1 MTLAVRGMALALV
14 VTLTGGFVVAP
25 AAAEPSPETLRAKA
39 RRLADKAEKIT
50 EQYNG
55 KRIRLRRAQRS
66 AHAANRTAKAT
77 RRDLDRVLGQ
87 VRSLA
92 ATRYING
99 ATPDLALLSA
109 RNPQDLLDASAMG
122 RHLSDRDTAL
132 IRELATARTRH
143 DAALRAAKRRVT
155 DAKNL
160 VDDLADKKRK
170 INKLVREVRA
180 KLPDTTP
187 APGNPPPVHGSGEA
201 AGAVKAALSQ
211 LGVPY
216 SWGGGTA
223 NGPSYGVAQG
233 SNIKGFDCSGLTLYA
248 YAQVG
253 ITLPHYTGAQYAQG
267 RHVSQSELQPG
278 DLVFFYSDLHH
289 MGMYIGNGKM
299 VHAPQTGDV
308 VRIAPMTGRPFAGAT
323 RPTA

>member
-1 MTLAVRGMALALV
+1 VALAVTLA
-14 VTLTGGFVVAP
+14 GGTVAP
-25 AAAEPSPETLRAKA
+25 AAALPAKPSPAELRAEA
-39 RRLADKAEKIT
+39 RRLADRAEQIT

-55 KRIRLRRAQRS
+55 RRIKLRRARH
-66 AHAANRTAKAT
+66 AARAANRTAAAT
-77 RRDLDRVLGQ
+77 RRELDRVLGK

-99 ATPDLALLSA
+99 GTPDLALLAA
-109 RNPQDLLDASAMG
+109 RDPQDLLDASAMG

-132 IRELATARTRH
+132 IRELAGARARH
-143 DAALRAAKRRVT
+143 DAALRTAKRRVA
-155 DAKNL
+155 DARKI
-160 VDDLADKKRK
+160 VGDLADKKRR
-170 INKLVREVRA
+170 IDKLVRQVRA
-180 KLPDTTP
+180 KIPD
-187 APGNPPPVHGSGEA
+187 PPPDPGAPPSFRGSGKA

-216 SWGGGTA
+216 SWGGGNA

-233 SNIKGFDCSGLTLYA
+233 SGIKGFDCSGITLYA

-253 ITLPHYTGAQYAQG
+253 ITLPHYTGAQYNMG
-267 RHVSQSELQPG
+267 RHVSQSELKPG

-299 VHAPQTGDV
+299 VHAPHTGDV
-308 VRIAPMTGRPFAGAT
+308 VRVAPLTGHPFAGAT
-323 RPTA
+323 RLAG